1 MAKQLTSTWDLTS
14 TPLER
19 EDFIR
24 AFQDFEYYTS
34 HCQQIVDK
42 RRRLVY
48 MRLNAFQKYMFGKL
62 LALLEPES
70 RLDKRHDIVLL
81 KPRQCGMTVGMI
93 SFINWFLSCV
103 EGIENFNFIHILPA
117 TDTISK
123 LYSQKVAPIITGVHP
138 DIMATVEKM
147 PAMTSS
153 IRLYYKDILGV
164 RRNNYYDLVSANAS
178 SLRSGTANA
187 ILYDECLSPN
197 VEVLTDKG
205 FKRLDQLDKTEKV
218 AQFDCS
224 TEGVS
229 FVKPIRYI
237 DRPYNGDAYKWT
249 LGGETFYS
257 TSRHD
262 FVVGRRGSGRSM
274 RPKYS
279 KRPAYSVA
287 IDGKYDVPV
296 WGLGKTWHESLSAL
310 ERLGIATQA
319 DGTVLG
325 IAKRKGRAVT
335 ETGDTR
341 CVMSLKRTS
350 KINRMRRLLE
360 EASVDY
366 SENPQDDGKTTFRY
380 SLPYSNPKRLDTFLS
395 EECSYQ
401 RAREI
406 IHEVLMWDGYGLN
419 RENSKDGAYLPK
431 SSSYSSIVKEN
442 RDFVAAVAFQAGLKC
457 TCGTQED
464 ARSEAHKDVYR
475 VSMTSRANMTYQAF
489 TKEEVNYDGRVYCVT
504 VPTGCIVVRVG
515 GKIWVTGNCSFYR
528 QPEQLEDAVSPMLPA
543 YGFSLVIYASTFD
556 DKQSDYFKKKII
568 TARDNPEDWTLMFA
582 PWFMVYPE
590 EPQDVDLDSLELTE
604 YDQQVIMPAMADFGL
619 PRENWGDAIDW
630 YHKTELR
637 TSSMKKEYPTTLEE
651 VLAIGENKS
660 CFTKESLDK
669 QEKNILPD
677 HPYRLITDTL
687 TGKSELQP
695 TDESP
700 IILYKKPVY
709 GRRYML
715 VCDPI
720 SSNSD
725 SSDYFAATVW
735 DVEKNE
741 QMLNIYTRGMMIEDL
756 ADLVKGVSDIYNR
769 AIVCPESN
777 MSEGL
782 QASLR
787 AKGFY
792 NFYYQNEQRRARKEA
807 GIRTTVASKP
817 AMLDKTQ
824 MMLNTSNLIIHS
836 GETLR
841 QLREYKKIVKNRS
854 GGSATVGFS
863 APKGDHDDLV
873 SCVFLYAGT
882 RSDKELAGK
891 RSQGFTIL

>member
-1 MAKQLTSTWDLTS
+1 MAKQLQSTWDLTDNS
-14 TPLER
+14 LSR

-62 LALLEPES
+62 LALLEPGS

-123 LYSQKVAPIITGVHP
+123 LYAQKVAPIITGVHP

-187 ILYDECLSPN
+187 ILYDEC
-197 VEVLTDKG
+197 
-205 FKRLDQLDKTEKV
+205 
-218 AQFDCS
+218 
-224 TEGVS
+224 
-229 FVKPIRYI
+229 
-237 DRPYNGDAYKWT
+237 
-249 LGGETFYS
+249 
-257 TSRHD
+257 
-262 FVVGRRGSGRSM
+262 
-274 RPKYS
+274 
-279 KRPAYSVA
+279 
-287 IDGKYDVPV
+287 
-296 WGLGKTWHESLSAL
+296 
-310 ERLGIATQA
+310 
-319 DGTVLG
+319 
-325 IAKRKGRAVT
+325 
-335 ETGDTR
+335 
-341 CVMSLKRTS
+341 
-350 KINRMRRLLE
+350 
-360 EASVDY
+360 
-366 SENPQDDGKTTFRY
+366 
-380 SLPYSNPKRLDTFLS
+380 
-395 EECSYQ
+395 
-401 RAREI
+401 
-406 IHEVLMWDGYGLN
+406 
-419 RENSKDGAYLPK
+419 
-431 SSSYSSIVKEN
+431 
-442 RDFVAAVAFQAGLKC
+442 
-457 TCGTQED
+457 
-464 ARSEAHKDVYR
+464 
-475 VSMTSRANMTYQAF
+475 
-489 TKEEVNYDGRVYCVT
+489 
-504 VPTGCIVVRVG
+504 
-515 GKIWVTGNCSFYR
+515 SFYR
-528 QPEQLEDAVSPMLPA
+528 HPEELEDAVSPMLPA

-568 TARDNPEDWTLMFA
+568 TARDNPDDWTLMFA

-590 EPQDVDLDSLELTE
+590 EPQGVDLNNLELTE
-604 YDQQVIMPAMADFGL
+604 YDQEVIMPAMASFGL
-619 PRENWGDAIDW
+619 PKDNWGDAIDW
-630 YHKTELR
+630 YHRTSLR
-637 TSSMKKEYPTTLEE
+637 TTEMKKEYPTTLDE

-669 QEKNILPD
+669 QEKNIMPD
-677 HPYRLITDTL
+677 RPYRLITDTI

-700 IILYKKPVY
+700 IVLYKTPVY

-725 SSDYFAATVW
+725 NSDYFGATVW
-735 DVEKNE
+735 DTQRNE
-741 QMLNIYTRGMMIEDL
+741 QMLNIYTRGMMIEDI
-756 ADLVKGVSDIYNR
+756 ADLVRGVSDIYNR
-769 AIVCPESN
+769 AIVCPEAN

-792 NFYYQNEQRRARKEA
+792 NFYYADKQRKARKEA
-807 GIRTTVASKP
+807 GVRTTVASKP

-824 MMLNTSNLIIHS
+824 LMLDANSIIIHS
-836 GETLR
+836 AETLR
-841 QLREYKKIVKNRS
+841 QLRAYEKRVKDRV
-854 GGSATVGFS
+854 GGGATVSFS

-873 SCVFLYAGT
+873 SCVFVYAGT
-882 RSDKELAGK
+882 KNDHELVGRS
-891 RSQGFTIL
+891 SNGFTIL

>member
-1 MAKQLTSTWDLTS
+1 MAKQLQSTWDLTDNS
-14 TPLER
+14 LSR

-62 LALLEPES
+62 LALLEPGS

-123 LYSQKVAPIITGVHP
+123 LYAQKVAPIITGVHP
-138 DIMATVEKM
+138 DIMATIEKM

-187 ILYDECLSPN
+187 ILYDEC
-197 VEVLTDKG
+197 
-205 FKRLDQLDKTEKV
+205 
-218 AQFDCS
+218 
-224 TEGVS
+224 
-229 FVKPIRYI
+229 
-237 DRPYNGDAYKWT
+237 
-249 LGGETFYS
+249 
-257 TSRHD
+257 
-262 FVVGRRGSGRSM
+262 
-274 RPKYS
+274 
-279 KRPAYSVA
+279 
-287 IDGKYDVPV
+287 
-296 WGLGKTWHESLSAL
+296 
-310 ERLGIATQA
+310 
-319 DGTVLG
+319 
-325 IAKRKGRAVT
+325 
-335 ETGDTR
+335 
-341 CVMSLKRTS
+341 
-350 KINRMRRLLE
+350 
-360 EASVDY
+360 
-366 SENPQDDGKTTFRY
+366 
-380 SLPYSNPKRLDTFLS
+380 
-395 EECSYQ
+395 
-401 RAREI
+401 
-406 IHEVLMWDGYGLN
+406 
-419 RENSKDGAYLPK
+419 
-431 SSSYSSIVKEN
+431 
-442 RDFVAAVAFQAGLKC
+442 
-457 TCGTQED
+457 
-464 ARSEAHKDVYR
+464 
-475 VSMTSRANMTYQAF
+475 
-489 TKEEVNYDGRVYCVT
+489 
-504 VPTGCIVVRVG
+504 
-515 GKIWVTGNCSFYR
+515 SFYR
-528 QPEQLEDAVSPMLPA
+528 RPEELEDAVSPMLPA

-568 TARDNPEDWTLMFA
+568 TARDHPDDWTLMFA

-590 EPQDVDLDSLELTE
+590 EPQGVDLNSLELTE

-619 PRENWGDAIDW
+619 PKDNWGDAIDW
-630 YHKTELR
+630 YHRTSLR
-637 TSSMKKEYPTTLEE
+637 TTEMKKEYPTTLDE

-677 HPYRLITDTL
+677 RPYRLVTDTL
-687 TGKSELQP
+687 TNKSELQP
-695 TDESP
+695 AEESP
-700 IILYKKPVY
+700 IILYKQPVY

-725 SSDYFAATVW
+725 NSDYFGATVW
-735 DVEKNE
+735 DTQRNE
-741 QMLNIYTRGMMIEDL
+741 QMLNIYTRGMMIEDI

-769 AIVCPESN
+769 AVVCPEAN

-787 AKGFY
+787 SKGFY
-792 NFYYQNEQRRARKEA
+792 NFYYADKQRKARKEA

-824 MMLNTSNLIIHS
+824 LMLDASSIIIHS
-836 GETLR
+836 AETLR
-841 QLREYKKIVKNRS
+841 QLRAYEKRVKDRV
-854 GGSATVGFS
+854 GGGATVSFS

-873 SCVFLYAGT
+873 SCVFVYAGT
-882 RSDKELAGK
+882 KNDHELVGRA
-891 RSQGFTIL
+891 SNGFTIL